1 MLHLL
6 VINIAKGW
14 LDHYNIKRFEKVK
27 IDTPPWYVIVGGH
40 PRIRL
45 AMVCESKGWEEC
57 QIINVKMHIIN
68 ACFNKKSEPLTTCL
82 VWKIT

>member
-27 IDTPPWYVIVGGH
+27 INTPPWYVIVGGH

-45 AMVCESKGWEEC
+45 AMVCEKQRLGGVSNY
-57 QIINVKMHIIN
+57 INKVHIIN
-68 ACFNKKSEPLTTCL
+68 ACY
-82 VWKIT
+82 